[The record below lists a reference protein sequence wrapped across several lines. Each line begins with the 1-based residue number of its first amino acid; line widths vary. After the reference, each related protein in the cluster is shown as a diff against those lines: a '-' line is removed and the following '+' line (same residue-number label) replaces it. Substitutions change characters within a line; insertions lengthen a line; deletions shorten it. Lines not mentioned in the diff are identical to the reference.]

1 MKRLKIAIDGPCA
14 SGKSTVA
21 KMLAV
26 QLEYK
31 LINTGAMYR
40 AVGLMALEK
49 GIDPLDEPG
58 VEAILPGVAIDF
70 AGPASNQRLILN
82 GRDVTERIG
91 EPDVAQAASSVSSLL
106 PVRKE
111 LVARQQAMA
120 RAGGV
125 VLEGRDIGT
134 VVLKDAEC
142 KFFITASLEERGRRR
157 LKDYERMGI
166 HKTLSE
172 VQEELRLRDL
182 NDMTRKHSPLVKAED
197 AIEIDTTDL
206 TIKEVIDRLLGHIEG
221 NCRRPPS
228 ERG

>member
-21 KMLAV
+21 KILAE
-26 QLEYK
+26 QLGYK

-40 AVGLMALEK
+40 AVGLMALEND
-49 GIDPLDEPG
+49 IDPLDEQG
-58 VEAILPGVAIDF
+58 VKSILRQVAIDF
-70 AGPASNQRLILN
+70 AGPASNQRTILN
-82 GRDVTERIG
+82 GRDITERIA

-106 PVRKE
+106 PVRRE

-142 KFFITASLEERGRRR
+142 KFFITASLGERARRR
-157 LKDYERMGI
+157 LKDYERLGI
-166 HKTLSE
+166 HRSLPE
-172 VQEELRLRDL
+172 VQQELHSRDL
-182 NDMTRKHSPLVKAED
+182 NDMTREHSPLVKAED

-206 TIKEVIDRLLGHIEG
+206 TIEQVINRLLGHIEE
-221 NCRRPPS
+221 NCRKPAGDRS
-228 ERG
+228 